1 MTKRNGLGPVGWFRP
16 VWRTMRL
23 SIRNQILIPLIG
35 IQAVALTA
43 ATITLATLAA
53 TRTEREII
61 GRLND
66 VLDTLGRGDIPYTAS
81 VLAKL
86 RGLSGAHFI
95 VARENGTIMETSLPK
110 LDRLPESLLSV
121 PQTAQVTSLQDY
133 PAVVLDGTPYFAV
146 SVPARAGPVA
156 GSLVVLYP
164 ETSLRQ
170 ARREAVMP
178 SLLWGFGSLGVM
190 AIVSGLIAQRIS
202 ARIRTVERQV
212 ARIAAGDFQ
221 ELANGGR
228 QDEVG
233 DLTFSINRMCSQL
246 RGMRQMI
253 HDSERARLLAQ
264 LAAGLAHQLRNSLT
278 GARMSIQL
286 HARRH
291 PAPFGDETL
300 SVALRQLELTEEQVK
315 GLLSAGRLE
324 RRPPVICDLGQLLEE
339 VARLVDPACQHARVT
354 LHRESQTHA
363 GSAGVLAD
371 RSSLRV
377 AILNLALNA
386 IDAAGPG
393 GTVSLAAR
401 QERDQIAVDVVDN
414 GPGPPPEIAE
424 TLCEP
429 FVTSKPEGVGLGLM
443 LAQQVA
449 ADHGGRLSWNRTGG
463 ETRFSL
469 SFPTTNGVRKEAE

>member
-1 MTKRNGLGPVGWFRP
+1 
-16 VWRTMRL
+16 MRW

-35 IQAVALTA
+35 IQAVAVTA
-43 ATITLATLAA
+43 ATATVATLAA

-61 GRLND
+61 SRLND
-66 VLDTLGRGDIPYTAS
+66 VIETLAHGNFPFTAS
-81 VLAKL
+81 VLARL

-95 VARENGTIMETSLPK
+95 VAQPSGEIMETSLPT
-110 LDRLPESLLSV
+110 LDRLPESLRSV
-121 PQTAQVTSLQDY
+121 PQAAQVKSLDEY
-133 PAVVLDGTPYFAV
+133 PAVLLDGIPYFAV
-146 SVPARAGPVA
+146 SVPVRAGPRA

-178 SLLWGFGSLGVM
+178 SLLLGLGSLGVM
-190 AIVSGLIAQRIS
+190 VFVSGFIAQRIG
-202 ARIRTVERQV
+202 ARIRRVERQV
-212 ARIAAGDFQ
+212 ARIASGDFQ
-221 ELANGGR
+221 ELAIGGR

-233 DLTFSINRMCSQL
+233 DLTVSINRMCSQL
-246 RGMRQMI
+246 KGMRKMI

-291 PAPFGDETL
+291 PAPPGDETL
-300 SVALRQLELTEEQVK
+300 SVALRQLALTEEQVK

-324 RRPPVICDLGQLLEE
+324 PRSLEVCDLGQLLEE

-354 LHRESQTHA
+354 LDQERDRERR
-363 GSAGVLAD
+363 GEPVDVLAD
-371 RSSLRV
+371 RSSLRA

-386 IDAAGPG
+386 IAAAGQG
-393 GTVSLAAR
+393 GTVRLAAR
-401 QERDQIAVDVVDN
+401 HHGDQVAVDVVDN
-414 GPGPPPEIAE
+414 GPGPPPELAE

-429 FVTSKPEGVGLGLM
+429 FVTSKPEGVGLGLV
-443 LAQQVA
+443 LAQRVA
-449 ADHGGRLSWNRTGG
+449 TDHGGRLSWTRVGG
-463 ETRFSL
+463 QTRFCL
-469 SFPTTNGVRKEAE
+469 SFPAANGASRGAE

>member
-1 MTKRNGLGPVGWFRP
+1 
-16 VWRTMRL
+16 MRS

-35 IQAVALTA
+35 IQAVAVTA
-43 ATITLATLAA
+43 ATVTVATLAA

-61 GRLND
+61 SRLND
-66 VLDTLGRGDIPYTAS
+66 VLDTLGHGNFPFTAS
-81 VLAKL
+81 VLARL

-95 VARENGTIMETSLPK
+95 VARQNGEIMETSLPG
-110 LDRLPESLLSV
+110 LDLLPDSLKSV
-121 PQTAQVTSLQDY
+121 PQATQIKSLDEY
-133 PAVVLDGTPYFAV
+133 PAVLLEGIPYFAV
-146 SVPARAGPVA
+146 SVPVRAGPGA
-156 GSLVVLYP
+156 GSLVVFYP

-178 SLLWGFGSLGVM
+178 SLLLGFGSLGVM
-190 AIVSGLIAQRIS
+190 VLVSGLIAQRLS
-202 ARIRTVERQV
+202 ARIRRVERQV
-212 ARIAAGDFQ
+212 ARIAAGDFH
-221 ELANGGR
+221 ELEIGGR
-228 QDEVG
+228 PDEVG
-233 DLTFSINRMCSQL
+233 ELTISINRMCSQL

-291 PAPFGDETL
+291 PASAGDETL
-300 SVALRQLELTEEQVK
+300 LVALRQLELTEEQVK

-324 RRPPVICDLGQLLEE
+324 RRPPEICDLGQLLEE

-354 LHRESQTHA
+354 LSRERGGRGESVD
-363 GSAGVLAD
+363 VLAD

-377 AILNLALNA
+377 AVLNLALNA

-393 GTVSLAAR
+393 GTVRLAAR
-401 QERDQIAVDVVDN
+401 QHIDQIADDVVDN
-414 GPGPPPEIAE
+414 GPGPPPEIAQ

-449 ADHGGRLSWNRTGG
+449 ADHGGQLSWSRAGG

-469 SFPTTNGVRKEAE
+469 TFPTANGASGGAE

>member
-1 MTKRNGLGPVGWFRP
+1 
-16 VWRTMRL
+16 MRS

-35 IQAVALTA
+35 IQAVAVTA
-43 ATITLATLAA
+43 ATVTVATLAA

-61 GRLND
+61 SRLND
-66 VLDTLGRGDIPYTAS
+66 VLDTLGHGNFPFTAS
-81 VLAKL
+81 VLARL

-95 VARENGTIMETSLPK
+95 VAQQNGEIMETSLSN
-110 LDRLPESLLSV
+110 LDRLPDSLRSV
-121 PQTAQVTSLQDY
+121 PQATQVKSLDEY
-133 PAVVLDGTPYFAV
+133 PAVLLDGIPYFAV
-146 SVPARAGPVA
+146 SVPVRAGPRA

-178 SLLWGFGSLGVM
+178 SLLLGFGSLGVM
-190 AIVSGLIAQRIS
+190 VLVSGLIAQRIS
-202 ARIRTVERQV
+202 ARIRRVQRQV
-212 ARIAAGDFQ
+212 ARIAAGDFH
-221 ELANGGR
+221 ELEIGGR
-228 QDEVG
+228 PDEVG
-233 DLTFSINRMCSQL
+233 DLTISINRMCSQL
-246 RGMRQMI
+246 KGMRQMI

-291 PAPFGDETL
+291 PAPSGDETL

-324 RRPPVICDLGQLLEE
+324 ARPPEICDLGQLLEE

-354 LHRESQTHA
+354 LNRERNSERQ
-363 GSAGVLAD
+363 GVPVDVLAD
-371 RSSLRV
+371 RSSLRA
-377 AILNLALNA
+377 AILNLTLNA
-386 IDAAGPG
+386 IDAAGQG
-393 GTVSLAAR
+393 GTVRLAAHHHG
-401 QERDQIAVDVVDN
+401 DQVAVDVVDD
-414 GPGPPPEIAE
+414 GPGPPPGLAE
-424 TLCEP
+424 TLCEA

-449 ADHGGRLSWNRTGG
+449 TDHGGCLSWIRAGG

-469 SFPTTNGVRKEAE
+469 SFPRANGASKGA